1 MLPHLILIVLQLLG
15 AVYIAPVI
23 KSYIPSLGRV
33 SGYDIDIFIWAILFA
48 VVIFVIGFIG
58 SIVLKGVR
66 TPGAGALTLALVLA
80 LVIAALTLVVP
91 ITRGAAEAGLRIATL
106 WWPLIGAMIGCFIK
120 GSPFSPIVGC
130 VAAIRQAR
138 RAPCDGLFA
147 LFCLQPGRLSR

>member
-106 WWPLIGAMIGCFIK
+106 WWPLIGAMIGYFIK
-120 GSPFSPIVGC
+120 
-130 VAAIRQAR
+130 R
-138 RAPCDGLFA
+138 
-147 LFCLQPGRLSR
+147 

>member
-106 WWPLIGAMIGCFIK
+106 WWPLIGAMIGYFIK
-120 GSPFSPIVGC
+120 RSPIVGR